1 VNKTE
6 IVSLETLR
14 GGAVSERFDI
24 ALQNVLDNILDP
36 NTEPEKT
43 RSITLKFSIK
53 PNKDRDFCAVSIS
66 SDVKLAPISSLGTE
80 FFIGKQNGKLVACER
95 SLRQTDMLAETPLP
109 DNVTP
114 LPTKKEAANS

>member
-1 VNKTE
+1 MNKTE

-14 GGAVSERFDI
+14 DGAVSERFNI
-24 ALQNVLDNILDP
+24 ALQEVLDNILDP
-36 NTEPEKT
+36 NTEPEKART
-43 RSITLKFSIK
+43 ITLKFSIK

-80 FFIGKQNGKLVACER
+80 FFIGKQDGKLVACER
-95 SLRQTDMLAETPLP
+95 SLRQTNLLADTPLP

-114 LPTKKEAANS
+114 IKPKEAANQC

>member
-14 GGAVSERFDI
+14 EGAVSERFNI
-24 ALQNVLDNILDP
+24 ALQEVLDNILDP
-36 NTEPEKT
+36 NTEPEKA
-43 RSITLKFSIK
+43 RAITLKFSIK

-95 SLRQTDMLAETPLP
+95 SMRQANLLTDTPLP

-114 LPTKKEAANS
+114 IKPKEAANQ